1 MNLLC
6 VIRTHWAY
14 IMAIRFLVGIP
25 AAALTTTVPM
35 WLSEM
40 AETNKRGYLSIGFQL
55 FGCAGMI
62 IQAFVLLLIM
72 YMMLEHQQNLYW
84 LSFVISAIMCFF
96 AFLGCM
102 FLKETKEVQ
111 SVEDGQKAEMTST
124 QISWAELF
132 KRKDCRIPL
141 TVAFTIGIC

>member
-1 MNLLC
+1 M
-6 VIRTHWAY
+6 T
-14 IMAIRFLVGIP
+14 IRFLVGIP

-72 YMMLEHQQNLYW
+72 NLFLEQGKNFYW
-84 LSFVISAIMCFF
+84 LSFVISAAMCFF

-102 FLKETKEVQ
+102 FLKETKEAQ
-111 SVEDGQKAEMTST
+111 STEDG
-124 QISWAELF
+124 
-132 KRKDCRIPL
+132 
-141 TVAFTIGIC
+141 